1 MNRLYGDRGIQDS
14 QLSLSVAG
22 ELHFELEDVVAV
34 LFLEVQRFA
43 MKFRIENRRRRVRLV
58 GGLWL
63 LQVPVRVDIDVAG
76 GRFPGNLVTGLQP
89 DGANYLVLEL
99 RLPCARKLL
108 LGFGVLARQRQ
119 TGQQEHRGKQESA
132 HGADRCKSMAVC
144 RIRHSGGF
152 VAEDP
157 CGSVTRCER
166 RDHQPAAREAGS
178 IALVNKILLTINQI
192 QLDLAIV
199 FHHP

>member
-63 LQVPVRVDIDVAG
+63 LQVPVRVDIDVQAAVSPEIWSPAFNRMVQITLSLNFASHVPANFFWASASWHVR
-76 GRFPGNLVTGLQP
+76 GRQASKST
-89 DGANYLVLEL
+89 GANRNL
-99 RLPCARKLL
+99 RTALIVANPWPFAESDTVAGLSPTTRA
-108 LGFGVLARQRQ
+108 GQSPGV
-119 TGQQEHRGKQESA
+119 
-132 HGADRCKSMAVC
+132 
-144 RIRHSGGF
+144 
-152 VAEDP
+152 
-157 CGSVTRCER
+157 SVE
-166 RDHQPAAREAGS
+166 
-178 IALVNKILLTINQI
+178 TINRP
-192 QLDLAIV
+192 LGSRVHSLS
-199 FHHP
+199 